1 MRHNESTENEK
12 KKTKRGGLSF
22 RKADSIQKK
31 IQIAMIEVVIV
42 TMLILGIVSCYLN
55 YSSTYSTLVQ
65 SMNEVSSVAAGRVEW
80 EITAYKNIVQEL
92 GRTARLANPDYST
105 EEKQAI
111 IDEKVDAYS
120 LIRGKLIGLDG
131 IAQIDGTDYSEREYF
146 QYALKGETYFS
157 EPLIAKTDGALSLIA
172 AAPVWEGGLPN
183 TKVVGVVFLSLPAD
197 LLDTIMSDINLSDNS
212 GAYIID
218 KRGTTAA
225 HSVEGMTKSQNNTIE
240 NAKSDAGL
248 AKLASLEQK
257 MLAGEDGIGT
267 YFDGGTLKFISYS
280 PIQNTDGWSLAVTAP
295 AMDFFASTVV
305 GILITIAIMIASIVI
320 AGIIAY
326 RIGKGI
332 GEPIRQCAER
342 LQMVKTGDLHTPVP
356 EINTNDETGI
366 LADATRSIVESMN
379 AIIGDIKHIVGTM
392 ARGDFSVK
400 SNALESY
407 VGDFE
412 EIVVSLRELRD
423 IMSDTLMAI
432 RSAASQVSAGS
443 GQMSESAQ
451 SLAEG
456 ATDQAGA
463 VQELMATIENV
474 TAMVSENARNA
485 EESYRQA
492 LAYEKDAAEGN
503 SAMDELTKA
512 MEKISESSGQIGNII
527 AEIEDI
533 ASQTNL
539 LSLNASI
546 EAARA
551 GEAGKGFAVVADQIG
566 KLASD
571 SAKSAAN
578 TRQMI
583 ENTVNEVTEG
593 NRITERTSEVLK
605 KVVEGM
611 RRLGESSKDSADSA
625 EVQAESMKQIEQGI
639 EQISSVVQNNSA
651 AAEETSATSEELSA
665 QAISLNEE
673 IGKFT
678 LLEQ

>member
-1 MRHNESTENEK
+1 MEQHESTAREK
-12 KKTKRGGLSF
+12 KAAGKRSLSF
-22 RKADSIQKK
+22 KKADSIQKK

-42 TMLILGIVSCYLN
+42 TMLILGIISSYLN
-55 YSSTYSTLVQ
+55 YSSTYSTLVD
-65 SMNEVSSVAAGRVEW
+65 SMNQVSSIAAERVEW
-80 EITAYKNIVQEL
+80 EIASYKNIVQEL
-92 GRTARLANPDYST
+92 GRTARLANPDYSI
-105 EEKQAI
+105 EEKQEI
-111 IDEKVDAYS
+111 IDEKVKAYG
-120 LIRGKLIGLDG
+120 LVRGKLIGVDG
-131 IAQIDGTDYSEREYF
+131 IAQIDGTDYNEREYF
-146 QYALKGETYFS
+146 KRALKGETYFS

-172 AAPVWEGGLPN
+172 AAPVWEGGIPD

-197 LLDTIMSDINLSDNS
+197 LLDTIMQGIDLSEHS
-212 GAYIID
+212 GAYIIG
-218 KRGTTAA
+218 KSGTTVA
-225 HSVEGMTKSQNNTIE
+225 HSTEGMTKSQNNTIE
-240 NAKSDAGL
+240 NAKSDSSL
-248 AKLASLEQK
+248 KKLASLEQK
-257 MLAGEDGIGT
+257 MIAGEDGIGT
-267 YFDGGTLKFISYS
+267 YVSKGGIQFLSYS
-280 PIQNTDGWSLAVTAP
+280 PIASTDGWSLGITAP
-295 AMDFFASTVV
+295 AMDFFLSTIV
-305 GILITIAIMIASIVI
+305 GILITIAVMIISIVI
-320 AGIIAY
+320 AGMIAH

-342 LQMVKTGDLHTPVP
+342 LQKVRTGDLHTPVP
-356 EINTNDETGI
+356 EITANDETGI
-366 LADATRSIVESMN
+366 LADATKSIVDSMN
-379 AIIGDIKHIVGTM
+379 DIIEDIKHIVGTM
-392 ARGDFSVK
+392 ATGDFSVK
-400 SNALESY
+400 SKSLGSY

-423 IMSDTLMAI
+423 IMSDTLRAI
-432 RSAASQVSAGS
+432 RTAADQVSAGS

-451 SLAEG
+451 NLAEG

-474 TAMVSENARNA
+474 TNMVSANAQSA
-485 EESYRQA
+485 AESYKQA
-492 LAYEKDAAEGN
+492 LEYEKDAAESNG
-503 SAMDELTKA
+503 AMDELTKA
-512 MEKISESSGQIGNII
+512 MERISESSSQIGNII

-583 ENTVNEVTEG
+583 ETTVEEVTEG
-593 NRITERTSEVLK
+593 NRITERTSQTLK

-611 RRLGESSKDSADSA
+611 HKLGESSKDSAASA
-625 EVQAESMKQIEQGI
+625 EVQADSMKQIEQGI
-639 EQISSVVQNNSA
+639 EQISSVIQNNSA

-665 QAISLNEE
+665 QAINLNGE

-678 LLEQ
+678 LLDQ